1 MKILVLA
8 TDDALNEFVLNNPV
22 TEIIRAENM
31 DAFLN
36 NKDADAYFNLMG
48 NAAENDYSFTKKS
61 VFINSVST
69 TLKKM
74 NAAENIYRINGWNSF
89 IKRNS
94 WEVAGNMNEEG
105 LAVLNSINK
114 QAVVV
119 PDEPGFIAA
128 SIISMIINEAYCTVE
143 EGTATREDIDL
154 AMKLGTNYPFGPFEW
169 GKRIGLSNICALLEA
184 VRRDSGDDRYKIC
197 PLLINEA
204 QLS

>member
-61 VFINSVST
+61 VFINSVSR

-128 SIISMIINEAYCTVE
+128 RIISMIINEAYFAKTENVSTE
-143 EGTATREDIDL
+143 KEIDI

-169 GKRIGLSNICALLEA
+169 SRLIGLKNIYTLLKIL
-184 VRRDSGDDRYKIC
+184 SKNDDRYK
-197 PLLINEA
+197 PSSLLEQEA
-204 QLS
+204 GEKS

>member
-61 VFINSVST
+61 VFINSVSR

-128 SIISMIINEAYCTVE
+128 RIISMIINEAYFAKAENVSTE
-143 EGTATREDIDL
+143 KEIDI

-169 GKRIGLSNICALLEA
+169 SRLIGLKNIYTLLKIL
-184 VRRDSGDDRYKIC
+184 SKNDDRYK
-197 PLLINEA
+197 PSSLLEQEA
-204 QLS
+204 GEQP

>member
-128 SIISMIINEAYCTVE
+128 RIISMIINEAYFAKAENVSTE
-143 EGTATREDIDL
+143 KEIDI

-169 GKRIGLSNICALLEA
+169 SRLIGLKNIYTLLKIL
-184 VRRDSGDDRYKIC
+184 SKNDDRYK
-197 PLLINEA
+197 PSSLLEQEA
-204 QLS
+204 GEQP